1 MEEDTTQYFNDE
13 WNLEIKEFK
22 NITSEDF
29 IEKYI
34 KVIDKNGNSKS
45 IILREIDKEFLKR
58 IDNIKNKDVNK
69 YTK

>member
-22 NITSEDF
+22 NITSKDF

>member
-22 NITSEDF
+22 NITSKDF
-29 IEKYI
+29 IGKYI

-69 YTK
+69 HTR

>member
-22 NITSEDF
+22 NITSKDF

-69 YTK
+69 HTR